1 MSPAETI
8 EDPPRPRPAFA
19 PLRTRTFRLLFAGQ
33 TVSVFGDG
41 FHLVALPWLV
51 YQAGGGSRQLGGVL
65 AAYGVCR
72 LATTPA
78 GGMLADRLGAWR
90 IMMISDVGRALL
102 TATLA
107 VVAVSGAGGFAL
119 IAVLAAGIGLC
130 AGLFMPAAFAII
142 PSLLPPGQ
150 LQAGNALS
158 STANYAAGLAGPALA
173 GIAVTVL
180 EPGYAFAV
188 DAATFVV
195 SAGCLLAIGVAR
207 PDSGAGARRP
217 TGALAGFWHLLR
229 ESRLLQAML
238 VVTAAANLT
247 LGGMSRVALPA
258 LAKENLAAGAVG
270 YGTLFAA
277 FSAGNLVGGL
287 AAAGMTG
294 LRRRGATSM
303 MLGLVMG
310 VAIALV
316 PVAGL
321 AGAIGALAIAGAAGT
336 ASTILAVTLVQQ
348 TTPAHLLGRV
358 MGAIMFAGL
367 GLFPLSV
374 VLAGMVVDRFGAPT
388 IFWVC
393 GAMLLASFTFGLFQ
407 RDIRER

>member
-8 EDPPRPRPAFA
+8 KDPPRPRPAFA
-19 PLRTRTFRLLFAGQ
+19 PLRTRAFRLLFAGQ

-102 TATLA
+102 SAALA
-107 VVAVSGAGGFAL
+107 VVALSGAGGFAL

-130 AGLFMPAAFAII
+130 AGLFMPAAFAIM

-207 PDSGAGARRP
+207 PDSGAGSRRP
-217 TGALAGFWHLLR
+217 AGALAGFWHLLR

-374 VLAGMVVDRFGAPT
+374 VLAGMVVDRFGAPA

-393 GAMLLASFTFGLFQ
+393 GAMLLASFAFGLFQ